1 MNDVQGLTLA
11 RLRGEIRR
19 VVFENEDTQ
28 FAVLKVVDDSGLEHA
43 ATGPMAGLAAGQY
56 LEMEGYWER
65 HLEFGRQFRAESY
78 QIRLPNTAD
87 GIKRFLSGGAIP
99 GIGKKTASLIVDYF
113 GDQTLVVLDNFAK
126 RLEEV
131 PGIGKKKAEAVVK
144 GWRESAGRRESFIF
158 LQGLGITPAYCARLF
173 KRYGDAAPQVVR
185 KNPYRLAEEVDGI
198 GFLKADEIA
207 RNLGIAPDSIDR
219 LAAAAVFSVNT
230 LVGNG
235 HVCLPLAELVRQTS
249 ELAKQPPAQAEA
261 GIEAAIERRLLRK
274 LDDMIYT
281 PQLARA
287 ETELPELVASLALV
301 KKFAGQRM
309 HPVPGDNGIV
319 LNQEQQRAV
328 DEVSLAPLSIITGG
342 PGVGKTTVV
351 GEIVRRAEA
360 AGLRIGL
367 AAPTGRAAKRLS
379 DSTGLTAKTLH
390 RLLQF
395 DPNSNRFQMDSSSP
409 LEVDLLIVDEVS
421 MLDILLALALFRAV
435 RPGTSVVLV
444 GDADQLPSVGPG
456 TVLAGFLESEWFQ
469 VTRLVQIFRQAEN
482 SHIITNAHRV
492 NRGLLPEKPQ
502 PGSQALSDFYWIE
515 QDDPDKALAVIE
527 KMVAERIPARFH
539 FDPVDDVQILTPMNR
554 GSCGTVAIN
563 ERLQALLNPGDKPEF
578 RFGDRVY
585 RAGDK
590 LMQTANNYEK
600 NVFNG
605 DLGRLGRIS
614 LKDKTFTVI
623 FEGSRLVEYNF
634 DEADQLTR
642 AYAITV
648 HKSQGS
654 EFPVVILPFLS
665 QHYMMLQRN
674 LLYTAMTR
682 ARKLLILVGSRRAV
696 QMAVDNARLEP
707 RFSLLTQR
715 LAALRRKLREVF
727 PGQVDGAS

>member
-65 HLEFGRQFRAESY
+65 HPEFGRQFRAESY

-131 PGIGKKKAEAVVK
+131 PGIGKKKAEAVVR

-261 GIEAAIERRLLRK
+261 GIGAAIERRLLRK

-301 KKFAGQRM
+301 RKFAGQRM

-456 TVLAGFLESEWFQ
+456 TVLASFLASEWFQ

-492 NRGLLPEKPQ
+492 NRGLLPEKPL
-502 PGSQALSDFYWIE
+502 PGSQALTDFYWIE

-563 ERLQALLNPGDKPEF
+563 ERLQALLNSGDKPEF
-578 RFGDRVY
+578 RFGERVY

-590 LMQTANNYEK
+590 LMQTTNNYEK

-715 LAALRRKLREVF
+715 LAALRRKLHEAF
-727 PGQVDGAS
+727 PGQAGGER

>member
-1 MNDVQGLTLA
+1 MSEVQTLTRT

-19 VVFENEDTQ
+19 TVFENKETN
-28 FAVLKVVDDSGLEHA
+28 FAVLKIADDSGIEHTA
-43 ATGPMAGLAAGQY
+43 VGSLSGLISGQY

-65 HLEFGRQFRAESY
+65 HSDFGRQFKVDSY
-78 QIRLPNTAD
+78 QIKLPSSAE
-87 GIKRFLSGGAIP
+87 GIKRFLSSGAIP
-99 GIGKKTASLIVDYF
+99 GIGKKTAGLIVDHF
-113 GDQTLVVLDNFAK
+113 GDQTLNILDNYSK

-131 PGIGKKKAEAVVK
+131 PGIGKKKAASVIK
-144 GWRESAGRRESFIF
+144 GWRESATRRESFIF
-158 LQGLGITPAYCARLF
+158 LQGLGITPTYCNRLF
-173 KRYGDAAPQVVR
+173 RRYGDAAPEVVR
-185 KNPYRLAEEVDGI
+185 QNPYRLAQDVDGI

-207 RNLGIAPDSIDR
+207 QNLGIAPDSIDR

-235 HVCLPLAELVRQTS
+235 HVCLPQEELIRQTADLTKQPV
-249 ELAKQPPAQAEA
+249 ELALK
-261 GIEAAIERRLLRK
+261 GIETAISRRLLRRENE
-274 LDDMIYT
+274 MIYT
-281 PQLARA
+281 PQLLRA
-287 ETELPELVASLALV
+287 ETELPELVAALALV
-301 KKFAGQRM
+301 KKFAGQRLR
-309 HPVPGDNGIV
+309 PVPGGKGLV

-328 DEVSLAPLSIITGG
+328 EVINHAPLSIITGG

-351 GEIVRRAEA
+351 GEIVRRAKA
-360 AGLRIGL
+360 AKLHIGL

-379 DSTGLTAKTLH
+379 DSTRLTAKTLH

-395 DPNSNRFQMDSSSP
+395 DPITNRFQVNSATP

-421 MLDILLALALFRAV
+421 MLDILLATALFRAI

-456 TVLAGFLESEWFQ
+456 TVLADFLKSSWFE
-469 VTRLVQIFRQAEN
+469 VTNLVQIFRQAQN
-482 SHIITNAHRV
+482 SNIVLNAHRV
-492 NRGLLPEKPQ
+492 QRGFLPEIKPVA
-502 PGSQALSDFYWIE
+502 PPALSDFYWIE
-515 QDDPDKALAVIE
+515 QEDPDKTLAVIE
-527 KMVAERIPARFH
+527 KMLIDRIPARFH
-539 FDPVDDVQILTPMNR
+539 FDPVNDVQILTPMNR
-554 GSCGTVAIN
+554 GSCGTIAIN
-563 ERLQALLNPGDKPEF
+563 DHLQALLNPAGKPEF
-578 RFGDRVY
+578 RIGERIY

-605 DLGRLGRIS
+605 DLGRLGRINF
-614 LKDKTFTVI
+614 KQKTFTVV
-623 FEGSRLVEYNF
+623 FENSRVVEYDF

-682 ARKLLILVGSRRAV
+682 ARKLLVLVGSRRAV
-696 QMAVDNARLEP
+696 GMAVHNTRLEP
-707 RFSLLTQR
+707 RFSLLAQR
-715 LAALRRKLREVF
+715 LADLHQQLGK
-727 PGQVDGAS
+727 

>member
-65 HLEFGRQFRAESY
+65 HPEFGRQFRAESY

-131 PGIGKKKAEAVVK
+131 PGIGKKKAAAVVR

-235 HVCLPLAELVRQTS
+235 HVCLPLAELIRQTS

-563 ERLQALLNPGDKPEF
+563 ERLQALLNSGDKPEF
-578 RFGDRVY
+578 RFGERVY

-590 LMQTANNYEK
+590 LMQTTNNYEK

-623 FEGSRLVEYNF
+623 FEGSRLVVYNF

-715 LAALRRKLREVF
+715 LAALRRKLREAF